1 MGRAQP
7 GKGFEAP
14 LRGFVAERAR
24 AVMGTDSAITLDG
37 QSRVAMGITTY
48 ALSRRA
54 SPPSKQSRGETR
66 SSLGAMERAGNA
78 RCDYASE
85 NHGGPDRQDR
95 LDRVRI
101 HRRRP

>member
-1 MGRAQP
+1 MLRPAHRARRHKTLDSIWVDAVASDRKWVRSAR
-7 GKGFEAP
+7 KGFEAP

-78 RCDYASE
+78 R
-85 NHGGPDRQDR
+85 
-95 LDRVRI
+95 
-101 HRRRP
+101 